1 MISLRQR
8 LQCLPSLGGGIVAGL
23 VIALIIRTSSG
34 AEPVM
39 VVLVAGLPFF
49 LAVLTGV
56 AKTTT
61 V

>member
-8 LQCLPSLGGGIVAGL
+8 LQCLPSLGGGIAAGL
-23 VIALIIRTSSG
+23 LLALITRISRG

-39 VVLVAGLPFF
+39 AMLVAGLPFF
-49 LAVLTGV
+49 LAVLTGA

>member
-8 LQCLPSLGGGIVAGL
+8 LHCLPGLGGGIAAGL
-23 VIALIIRTSSG
+23 LLALITRTSGG
-34 AEPVM
+34 AEPTIVM
-39 VVLVAGLPFF
+39 LGVGLPFF
-49 LAVLTGV
+49 LAVLTGA